1 MVGYAPMLVLV
12 NPDWLPPVEDKVTVN
27 KVTAVNLV
35 VWDAYLGTVRIAL
48 DPESMMDWV
57 QAL

>member
-1 MVGYAPMLVLV
+1 MVGYALMLVLV
-12 NPDWLPPVEDKVTVN
+12 NPDWLPAVEDKVTVN
-27 KVTAVNLV
+27 KVTALNLV
-35 VWDAYLGTVRIAL
+35 VWDAYSGTVRIAL